1 MIGRVKRLDMVHLF
15 LLSILIFSS
24 AAGHTSLVPSV
35 AAPDADF
42 ASGRVGLLPASSL
55 QPGVLEAEGRRVT
68 GTGDSGERQKR
79 LSESGAFCTSN
90 VYLAGVGR
98 VLRHGFATR
107 DSAGGGAGG
116 GSRGGGWAEAEDST
130 TVTATE
136 RMSRS
141 APAACSRPCASLAMM
156 SCGGK
161 GGVVRAPMWGGT
173 HIGRLHQ
180 AGATGRLSG
189 GSSSSSSSSCSF
201 VACASTMGPGR
212 EVGAGEANPH
222 LPTTALSSLW
232 RGRGSLRRWTGAA
245 SALTMADNAEEG
257 RGGNIDGVVDEMWAN
272 QGEGSVSQGDA
283 AAAAAGEEKARPTE
297 KEENMGVA
305 EEKGGGNPSLLAEL
319 LIERAY
325 KLNLKGSKNGPRRVQ
340 EQLDELYINPK
351 AVLLC
356 MRAAGRLSWEGGPF
370 EAEHRRRQ
378 REERERERLEQEGQG
393 DGSIGEEGVE
403 SDASQ
408 GSGTEDA
415 WVGMGSGK
423 GKDQGEV
430 IVLSA
435 EEEQAR
441 RAWRRAVEQ
450 VVTSLLR
457 VLADLV
463 DGRRLAAA
471 ASRRGADGASPSEPD
486 ASVSKVKTGSGTA
499 FRDVCPAE
507 ARDIARRLAEDT
519 ILGSN
524 GLPSQCLLKMCRI
537 TKLEGKNLQVDRTSR
552 VEYVRGLLDGEG
564 VVSASLVR
572 FLEVEKAF
580 SARQLVEK
588 MMATD
593 DWGRAEAT
601 MRLLGSK
608 KDKEWMVEECILRDK
623 FKMAVRLCDELGIT
637 SKGPGA
643 WLRDQAHLGYK
654 RQSLLRLGQKAMWE
668 GAMQYVEMEEKGAK
682 RLAPLLL
689 RMLVQAGQTELA
701 EQVQSSHPFDWLNGR
716 VGRDGWLVGWL
727 IGWLVD

>member
-1 MIGRVKRLDMVHLF
+1 MIGRVKRLEMVHLF
-15 LLSILIFSS
+15 LLTILIFSS
-24 AAGHTSLVPSV
+24 AAGHTSFAPSV
-35 AAPDADF
+35 ASPDADF
-42 ASGRVGLLPASSL
+42 ASRERLLSSSL

-68 GTGDSGERQKR
+68 SIGDYGESRKR
-79 LSESGAFCTSN
+79 LSESGAFCTCQ
-90 VYLAGVGR
+90 VYLAGIGR

-107 DSAGGGAGG
+107 DSAGGAGG
-116 GSRGGGWAEAEDST
+116 GSRGGGWAEAEEDSMAAT
-130 TVTATE
+130 ATATE
-136 RMSRS
+136 RMSRF
-141 APAACSRPCASLAMM
+141 APAACSRPCARPAMM

-161 GGVVRAPMWGGT
+161 GGVVRAPIWGG
-173 HIGRLHQ
+173 RLQQ

-189 GSSSSSSSSCSF
+189 GSSSSSSSF
-201 VACASTMGPGR
+201 VVCASTMGPGAEGR
-212 EVGAGEANPH
+212 AGEAKTH
-222 LPTTALSSLW
+222 LPTTAPSMW
-232 RGRGSLRRWTGAA
+232 RERGSWTRRRGMA
-245 SALTMADNAEEG
+245 SALMMADNAGEG
-257 RGGNIDGVVDEMWAN
+257 RGVDIDGAVDEMWAN
-272 QGEGSVSQGDA
+272 QGDGSVSQGDA
-283 AAAAAGEEKARPTE
+283 ADAPEAGEQKARPTE
-297 KEENMGVA
+297 KEESVGIG

-325 KLNLKGSKNGPRRVQ
+325 KLNLKGSKNGPNRVQ

-356 MRAAGRLSWEGGPF
+356 MRAAGRLNLEGGPF
-370 EAEHRRRQ
+370 EEEHRRRQ
-378 REERERERLEQEGQG
+378 QEKRDRERREQEEQG
-393 DGSIGEEGVE
+393 DGSIGEEGIE
-403 SDASQ
+403 SDASD
-408 GSGTEDA
+408 GSSTEGA

-423 GKDQGEV
+423 GKDQGGEV
-430 IVLSA
+430 ILTE

-450 VVTSLLR
+450 VATSLLR

-471 ASRRGADGASPSEPD
+471 ALRRGGDGAPPSEPD
-486 ASVSKVKTGSGTA
+486 ASISSVKSGSGTA
-499 FRDVCPAE
+499 FRDLCPTE

-524 GLPSQCLLKMCRI
+524 GLPSKCMLKMCRI
-537 TKLEGKNLQVDRTSR
+537 TKLESQNLQVDRTSR
-552 VEYVRGLLDGEG
+552 VEYVRGLMEGEG

-601 MRLLGSK
+601 MRLLGST

-623 FKMAVRLCDELGIT
+623 FKMAVRLCNELGIT

-654 RQSLLRLGQKAMWE
+654 RQSLLRLGQKAMWD
-668 GAMQYVEMEEKGAK
+668 GAMQYVEMEGKEAK

-701 EQVQSSHPFDWLNGR
+701 EQVQSTPHTF
-716 VGRDGWLVGWL
+716 
-727 IGWLVD
+727 I